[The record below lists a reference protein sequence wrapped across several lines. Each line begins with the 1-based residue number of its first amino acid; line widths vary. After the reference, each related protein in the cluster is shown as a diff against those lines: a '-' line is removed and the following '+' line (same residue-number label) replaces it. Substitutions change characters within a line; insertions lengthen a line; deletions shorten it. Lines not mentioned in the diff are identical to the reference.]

1 MIRDTG
7 YSAELSAFKI
17 VNIVACCKL
26 STSIAIEQVYSRLLS
41 DFPHTIFN
49 PELFPGM
56 SVKMSNCTVILFRS
70 GKINFLGCSSLL
82 DAEAAKLDLSLY
94 L

>member
-1 MIRDTG
+1 MIANAG
-7 YSAELSAFKI
+7 YSTTLSAFRI
-17 VNIVACCKL
+17 VNVVACCKIN
-26 STSIAIEQVYSRLLS
+26 SGIPIEQVYTRIVS
-41 DFPHTIFN
+41 DFPLTIFN

-56 SVKMSNCTVILFRS
+56 SVKMSNCTAVLFRS

-82 DAEAAKLDLSLY
+82 DAKAAMIDLSLY